1 MVCSNL
7 IALLHNSVMQVG
19 KYTCKLVMLFSWGG
33 VVMLCLSLES
43 HWKIS
48 DFSSWWW
55 QSATSQWL
63 FSVNLSWISLCAL
76 VCRYYVSFGNRVLL

>member
-19 KYTCKLVMLFSWGG
+19 KYTCKLVMLFSWGC

-48 DFSSWWW
+48 DFSS
-55 QSATSQWL
+55 
-63 FSVNLSWISLCAL
+63 
-76 VCRYYVSFGNRVLL
+76 